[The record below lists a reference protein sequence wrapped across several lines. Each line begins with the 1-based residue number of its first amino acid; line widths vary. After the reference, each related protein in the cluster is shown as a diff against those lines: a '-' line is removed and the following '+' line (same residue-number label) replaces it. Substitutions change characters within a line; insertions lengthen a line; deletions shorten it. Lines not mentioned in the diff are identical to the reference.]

1 MKSESRNFKKLFGAL
16 ILWVSYLNIARAQ
29 DVIDEVKEGFDQ
41 AVDNSP
47 LLGIELS
54 QIVYLVLTIVF
65 VAAIYYGSKYLLDRQ
80 IKGKT
85 DKGLIR
91 SIVLFVIALIGII
104 AIILALPMGNELRG
118 QITSLIG
125 IVLAAALSL
134 SSATFLGNAMAG
146 IQNSMINSFK
156 PGDFVKVNEIFG
168 RVSEK
173 GLFHTE
179 IQTIDRDL
187 ITVPNLFLSNN
198 PVKVTRS
205 SGTFISAECSLG
217 YDVSRIKIEE
227 CLIDAATRAGLADPF
242 VHVTSLG
249 DFSVVYKVH
258 GMLQD
263 VKTVLSARS
272 RLHASMLDALHEANI
287 EIMSPNFV
295 NQRQIVGTPP
305 AIPAKP
311 KKAEIEKAK
320 ELDNVVAEDKIFDK
334 AEEAESI
341 EQRKEK
347 ITEVEQ
353 KIKDLEAAHKEAET
367 ADEKKDLLQKKE
379 KWTSIK
385 EKMLASV
392 DQKVDEISKTV

>member
-1 MKSESRNFKKLFGAL
+1 MNSNTRNSRNLKK
-16 ILWVSYLNIARAQ
+16 ILGGLVILLTSQSLLLSQETVTEAVQ
-29 DVIDEVKEGFDQ
+29 D
-41 AVDNSP
+41 AVNRTP
-47 LLGIELS
+47 LGITLP
-54 QIVYLVLTIVF
+54 QVVYLALTIVF
-65 VAAIYYGSKYLLDRQ
+65 ALAIYYGSKFLIDRQ
-80 IKGKT
+80 IKGKA
-85 DKGLIR
+85 DKVLIR
-91 SIVLFVIALIGII
+91 SIVLFVIALVGII
-104 AIILALPMGNELRG
+104 AVILALPMGDALRG
-118 QITSLIG
+118 QITQLIG

-146 IQNSMINSFK
+146 IQNSMIKSFK
-156 PGDFVKVNEIFG
+156 PGDFVEVNEIFG

-179 IQTIDRDL
+179 IQTVDRDL

-242 VHVTSLG
+242 VHLTSLG

-263 VKTVLSARS
+263 IKTVLSARS
-272 RLHASMLDALHEANI
+272 RLHACMLDALHEADI

-305 AIPAKP
+305 AIPKRP
-311 KKAEIEKAK
+311 KRAEIEKAK
-320 ELDNVVAEDKIFDK
+320 ELDNVIAEEKIFDK

-341 EQRKEK
+341 EQRKDK
-347 ITEVEQ
+347 MLEVDR
-353 KIKDLEAAHKEAET
+353 KIKDLEVEHKAASTSE
-367 ADEKKDLLQKKE
+367 EKKEILLRKE
-379 KWTSIK
+379 KWIDIK
-385 EKMLASV
+385 EKMLVSLDA
-392 DQKVDEISKTV
+392 KVEEINKTV

>member
-1 MKSESRNFKKLFGAL
+1 MKLSSTRQKKLVGVVFSLAY
-16 ILWVSYLNIARAQ
+16 IHVSLAQ
-29 DVIDEVKEGFDQ
+29 ETVTDAVKD
-41 AVDNSP
+41 AVNRTP
-47 LLGIELS
+47 LGITLP
-54 QIVYLVLTIVF
+54 QGIYLGLTVVFSLTI
-65 VAAIYYGSKYLLDRQ
+65 YYSAKYLLDRQ
-80 IKGKT
+80 IKGET
-85 DKGLIR
+85 DKVLIR
-91 SIVLFVIALIGII
+91 SIILFVIALVGII
-104 AIILALPMGNELRG
+104 AVILALPMGDSLRG

-146 IQNSMINSFK
+146 IQNSMIKSFNL
-156 PGDFVKVNEIFG
+156 GDFVQVNDIFG

-227 CLIDAATRAGLADPF
+227 CLIAAATRAGLADAF

-263 VKTVLSARS
+263 IKTVLSARS
-272 RLHASMLDALHEANI
+272 RLHSCILDTLHEANI

-305 AIPAKP
+305 AIPEKP
-311 KKAEIEKAK
+311 KKEEIEKAK
-320 ELDNVVAEDKIFDK
+320 ELDNVIAENMIFDK

-341 EQRKEK
+341 EQRKEHISK
-347 ITEVEQ
+347 IVI
-353 KIKDLEAAHKEAET
+353 KIKDLEAAHKAAITLE
-367 ADEKKDLLQKKE
+367 EKKDLVMKKE
-379 KWTSIK
+379 KWINIK
-385 EKMLASV
+385 EKMLVSI
-392 DQKVDEISKTV
+392 DEKIDEINKTV

>member
-1 MKSESRNFKKLFGAL
+1 MNSKRKNIFRYTGGFILSLCFINF
-16 ILWVSYLNIARAQ
+16 SIAQETVTDA
-29 DVIDEVKEGFDQ
+29 VKE
-41 AVDNSP
+41 VVNRSP
-47 LLGIELS
+47 LGITLP
-54 QIVYLVLTIVF
+54 QVVYLLLTIVL
-65 VAAIYYGSKYLLDRQ
+65 VAAIYYSSKFVLDRQ
-80 IKGKT
+80 IKGQT

-91 SIVLFVIALIGII
+91 SIVLFIIALIGII
-104 AIILALPMGNELRG
+104 AIVLALPMGNELRG
-118 QITSLIG
+118 QVTSLIG

-146 IQNSMINSFK
+146 IQNSMIKSFK
-156 PGDFVKVNEIFG
+156 PGDFVQVNDIFG

-227 CLIDAATRAGLADPF
+227 CLIEAATKAGLADAF

-263 VKTVLSARS
+263 IKTVLSARS
-272 RLHASMLDALHEANI
+272 RLHASMLDTLHEANI

-305 AIPAKP
+305 AIPKRP

-320 ELDNVVAEDKIFDK
+320 ELDNVIAEDKIFDK

-353 KIKDLEAAHKEAET
+353 KIKDIETAHKAATTPE
-367 ADEKKDLLQKKE
+367 EKKELIAKKE
-379 KWTSIK
+379 KWVTIK

-392 DQKVDEISKTV
+392 DQKVEEINKTV

>member
-16 ILWVSYLNIARAQ
+16 ILWVSYLNVARAQ

-347 ITEVEQ
+347 ITEIEQ

>member
-347 ITEVEQ
+347 ITEIEQ

>member
-1 MKSESRNFKKLFGAL
+1 MKVKSTMMKKLASAL
-16 ILWVSYLNIARAQ
+16 IVFLGYAQVLVAQ
-29 DVIDEVKEGFDQ
+29 DGEGSLFGITLAQVIYF
-41 AVDNSP
+41 
-47 LLGIELS
+47 
-54 QIVYLVLTIVF
+54 VLTIVF
-65 VAAIYYGSKYLLDRQ
+65 VVAFYYVAKFLLDRQ
-80 IKGKT
+80 IKGQT

-91 SIVLFVIALIGII
+91 SIILFIIALVGII
-104 AIILALPMGNELRG
+104 AIILALPMDHQLRG
-118 QITSLIG
+118 QVTSLIG

-146 IQNSMINSFK
+146 IQNSMIKSFK
-156 PGDFVKVNEIFG
+156 PGDFVKVNDIFG

-217 YDVSRIKIEE
+217 YDVSRVKIEE
-227 CLIDAATRAGLADPF
+227 CLIEAAERAGLADPF

-272 RLHASMLDALHEANI
+272 RLHSHMLDSLHEADI

-305 AIPAKP
+305 AIPQKLRRSE
-311 KKAEIEKAK
+311 KEKAK
-320 ELDNVVAEDKIFDK
+320 VLDNVNAEHMIFDK

-341 EQRKEK
+341 EQRKQRME
-347 ITEVEQ
+347 EVEE
-353 KIKDLEAAHKEAET
+353 KLKDLEAEIKACDDPE
-367 ADEKKDLLQKKE
+367 EKKSLNIKKE
-379 KWTSIK
+379 KWQAIK
-385 EKMLASV
+385 EKMLVSI
-392 DQKVDEISKTV
+392 DEKVEEINKTV

>member
-1 MKSESRNFKKLFGAL
+1 MKKFASGL
-16 ILWVSYLNIARAQ
+16 
-29 DVIDEVKEGFDQ
+29 
-41 AVDNSP
+41 
-47 LLGIELS
+47 
-54 QIVYLVLTIVF
+54 IVF
-65 VAAIYYGSKYLLDRQ
+65 VSFIQLSFGQDTVKEAVRDVVEKSPLGITLPQVIYFALTTIFAIGIYYIAKFLLDRQ
-80 IKGKT
+80 IKGQT

-91 SIVLFVIALIGII
+91 SIILFIIALVGII
-104 AIILALPMGNELRG
+104 AIILALPMGDALRG

-146 IQNSMINSFK
+146 IQNSMIKSFK
-156 PGDFVKVNEIFG
+156 PGDFVKVNDIFG

-217 YDVSRIKIEE
+217 YDVSRVKIEE
-227 CLIDAATRAGLADPF
+227 CLIEAAKRASLADPF

-272 RLHASMLDALHEANI
+272 RLHSHMLDTLHEANI

-305 AIPAKP
+305 AIP
-311 KKAEIEKAK
+311 KKLKGAEKEKAK
-320 ELDNVVAEDKIFDK
+320 ELDNINAEHMIFDK

-341 EQRKEK
+341 EQKKQRME
-347 ITEVEQ
+347 EVEE
-353 KIKDLEAAHKEAET
+353 KLKDLDAEIK
-367 ADEKKDLLQKKE
+367 ACDDAEEKKSLATKKE
-379 KWTSIK
+379 KWQTIK
-385 EKMLASV
+385 NKMLVSI
-392 DQKVDEISKTV
+392 DEKVEEINKTV

>member
-227 CLIDAATRAGLADPF
+227 CLIDAAIRAGLADPF

-347 ITEVEQ
+347 ITEIEQ

>member
-1 MKSESRNFKKLFGAL
+1 
-16 ILWVSYLNIARAQ
+16 
-29 DVIDEVKEGFDQ
+29 
-41 AVDNSP
+41 
-47 LLGIELS
+47 
-54 QIVYLVLTIVF
+54 
-65 VAAIYYGSKYLLDRQ
+65 
-80 IKGKT
+80 
-85 DKGLIR
+85 
-91 SIVLFVIALIGII
+91 
-104 AIILALPMGNELRG
+104 
-118 QITSLIG
+118 
-125 IVLAAALSL
+125 
-134 SSATFLGNAMAG
+134 MAG

-227 CLIDAATRAGLADPF
+227 CLIEAATRSGLADPF

-305 AIPAKP
+305 AIPKKP
-311 KKAEIEKAK
+311 KRAEIEKAK
-320 ELDNVVAEDKIFDK
+320 ELDNVIAEDKIFDK

-353 KIKDLEAAHKEAET
+353 KIKDIETAHKAADSAE
-367 ADEKKDLLQKKE
+367 EKKELLAKKE
-379 KWTSIK
+379 KWVTIK

-392 DQKVDEISKTV
+392 DQKVDEINKTV

>member
-1 MKSESRNFKKLFGAL
+1 MKSVSRNFKKLFGAL
-16 ILWVSYLNIARAQ
+16 LLWVSYLNIVRAQ

-272 RLHASMLDALHEANI
+272 RLHACMLDTLHEANI

-311 KKAEIEKAK
+311 KRAEIEKAK

-353 KIKDLEAAHKEAET
+353 KIKDLEVAHKEAAT

-392 DQKVDEISKTV
+392 DQKVEEINKTV

>member
-1 MKSESRNFKKLFGAL
+1 MKRIGTFL
-16 ILWVSYLNIARAQ
+16 ISFLIGLQVVVAQETLAEEAKEAAQIAIER
-29 DVIDEVKEGFDQ
+29 
-41 AVDNSP
+41 SP
-47 LLGIELS
+47 LGITIPQLITFLLTVVLS
-54 QIVYLVLTIVF
+54 IAFYFL
-65 VAAIYYGSKYLLDRQ
+65 AKYLLDRQ
-80 IKGKT
+80 VKGKT
-85 DKGLIR
+85 DKVLIR
-91 SIVLFVIALIGII
+91 SIILFIIALFGII
-104 AIILALPMGNELRG
+104 AVVLALPMTESLRG
-118 QITSLIG
+118 QVTSLIG

-156 PGDFVKVNEIFG
+156 PGDFVKVNDIFG

-205 SGTFISAECSLG
+205 SGTFIASECSLG
-217 YDVSRIKIEE
+217 YDVSRVKIEE
-227 CLIDAATRAGLADPF
+227 CLLEAATRAGLTDPF
-242 VHVTSLG
+242 VHITALG
-249 DFSVVYKVH
+249 DFSVVYKIH

-272 RLHASMLDALHEANI
+272 RLHSHMLDTLHEADI

-295 NQRQIVGTPP
+295 NQRQIKGDPP

-311 KKAEIEKAK
+311 RRHEIEKAK
-320 ELDNVVAEDKIFDK
+320 ELDNVNAESMIFDK

-341 EQRKEK
+341 EQKKQRME
-347 ITEVEQ
+347 
-353 KIKDLEAAHKEAET
+353 DLESKLRDIDAEIKEVAS
-367 ADEKKDLLQKKE
+367 ADEKKTLIDKKQRYQ
-379 KWTSIK
+379 IVK
-385 EKMLASV
+385 EKMLASI
-392 DQKVDEISKTV
+392 DEKVDEINKKV